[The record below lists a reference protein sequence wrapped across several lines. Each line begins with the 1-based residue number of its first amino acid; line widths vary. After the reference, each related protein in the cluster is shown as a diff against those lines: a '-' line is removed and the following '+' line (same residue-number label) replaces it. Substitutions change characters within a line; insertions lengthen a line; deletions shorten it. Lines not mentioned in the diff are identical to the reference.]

1 MFLHIFKARLKC
13 LLRDGQL
20 VFWTL
25 LFPLILAVFF
35 QMAFVN
41 LNNEEKFRPID
52 VAVVKNSAYSQNES
66 FQTALKAVSEGDDRI
81 FNLTEAT
88 RDGAKQL
95 LNEGK
100 IEGFITVGNEIG
112 LTVSTSGLDQ
122 TIIRS
127 FLDEYGRTASA
138 AENLIRETPAA
149 AQSIVSSTGNR
160 KEYTKEIPLGNSAP
174 DNTYS
179 YFYALIAMA
188 CLYGGFWGLKEVT
201 DIQADLSDRAVRVN
215 AAPVHK
221 LKAFL
226 AGMCAAL
233 AINFLEILALLAF
246 LAFGLKVDFGPR
258 AGLVVLTALT
268 GCVVGFSSGA
278 FISAAIKK
286 KEGVKVAVLIA
297 YSMTGSFL
305 AGMMYQNMKYIVQKN
320 APAVAWL
327 NPVNLLTDAFY
338 SLYYYGTLTRY
349 AQDMAALA
357 AFAAAFCAAVYLML
371 RRRKYAS
378 L

>member
-1 MFLHIFKARLKC
+1 MFPHIFTTRLKC
-13 LLRDGQL
+13 LVRDRQL

-25 LFPLILAVFF
+25 LFPLLLAVFF
-35 QMAFVN
+35 QMAFAN
-41 LNNEEKFRPID
+41 LNSDEEFQPIS
-52 VAVVKNSAYSQNES
+52 VAVVKNSAYNQNDP
-66 FQTALKAVSEGDDRI
+66 FQTALKAASEGGDRI
-81 FNLTEAT
+81 FNLTET
-88 RDGAKQL
+88 TENGAKQL

-100 IEGFITVGNEIG
+100 IEGFITVGDEIG
-112 LTVSTSGLDQ
+112 LTVSGSGLNQ

-127 FLDEYGRTASA
+127 FLDEYGRTESA
-138 AENLIRETPAA
+138 AEDLISENPAA
-149 AQSIVSSTGNR
+149 AQSIVSSIGDR
-160 KEYTKEIPLGNSAP
+160 KEYTKDAPLGNAAP

-179 YFYALIAMA
+179 YFYTLIAMA

-215 AAPVHK
+215 TAPVHK
-221 LKAFL
+221 LKVFL
-226 AGMCAAL
+226 GGMCAAL
-233 AINFLEILALLAF
+233 VINFLEILVFLAF
-246 LAFGLKVDFGPR
+246 LAFVLKVDFGPR
-258 AGLVVLTALT
+258 AGLVVLTAFL

-278 FISAAIKK
+278 FISAVIKK
-286 KEGVKVAVLIA
+286 GEGLKIAALIA

-320 APAVAWL
+320 APALAWL

-349 AQDMAALA
+349 ALNMAALA
-357 AFAAAFCAAVYLML
+357 AFAAVFCAGVYFII
-371 RRRKYAS
+371 RRQKYAS